1 MDKTLMISSKAPKSE
16 SLPRSR
22 TIRESFWSRLFD
34 VLNIIIMLS
43 LVIVTLGP
51 FLYILLGSL
60 TEAEYYRTQGVSISP
75 AHWSLVSYKVLLS
88 AASRLVPAF
97 KVTFLSTVVGTMLG
111 LLVTSSLAFVVSR
124 SELPGHNLL
133 VWMVFFTMIFN
144 GGMVPFYL
152 IVNGLKLTNTIW
164 SMIIPFLSDAWFI
177 FILVKFFESLPQDLF
192 DAARI
197 DGCSEIG
204 LYFRIVLPL
213 SKPALATIG
222 LFFAVYFW
230 NQWFWP
236 MVFIRNSDL
245 HPLQV
250 VLRAILASM
259 MPVVNPNAAMQQARM
274 LADMPPVEV
283 MRMAAILVTI
293 IPIAIAYPF
302 LQRYFVKGVMIGA
315 IKG

>member
-1 MDKTLMISSKAPKSE
+1 MNISNKIGK
-16 SLPRSR
+16 LRR
-22 TIRESFWSRLFD
+22 TRRIRGSIGEWFFN
-34 VLNIIIMLS
+34 VVNVFIMLM
-43 LVIVTLGP
+43 LVIATLGP

-60 TEAEYYRTQGVSISP
+60 TQADYYRTAGVSLNP
-75 AHWSLVSYKVLLS
+75 AHWSLVSYQVLLS

-97 KVTFLSTVVGTMLG
+97 RITLFTTIVGTILG

-124 SELPGHNLL
+124 SELPGHNFL
-133 VWMVFFTMIFN
+133 VGMLFFTMIFN

-152 IVNGLKLTNTIW
+152 VVNGLGLINTVW
-164 SMIIPFLSDAWFI
+164 SMIIPFLSDAWFV
-177 FILVKFFESLPQDLF
+177 FILVKFFEALPQDLF

-197 DGCSEIG
+197 DGCSEIS

-213 SKPALATIG
+213 SKPVLATIG

-236 MVFIRNSDL
+236 MVFIQNSEL

-250 VLRAILASM
+250 VLRSILASM

-293 IPIAIAYPF
+293 IPIAIVYPF

>member
-1 MDKTLMISSKAPKSE
+1 MKSQSATSVRTLHKP
-16 SLPRSR
+16 SR
-22 TIRESFWSRLFD
+22 IRESLGSRLFN
-34 VLNIIIMLS
+34 VLNIS
-43 LVIVTLGP
+43 ALVVLVAATLLP
-51 FLYILLGSL
+51 FLYILFGSL
-60 TEAEYYRTQGVSISP
+60 TEAEYYRTEGVSLTP
-75 AHWSLVSYKVLLS
+75 EHWSFTSYQVLLS
-88 AASRLVPAF
+88 AASRLMPAF
-97 KVTFLSTVVGTMLG
+97 QITFLSTVIGTVLG
-111 LLVTSSLAFVVSR
+111 LAVTSSLAFAVSR
-124 SELPGHNLL
+124 TELPGHNLL
-133 VWMVFFTMIFN
+133 IWMLFFTMIFN

-152 IVNGLKLTNTIW
+152 VVNGLKLTNTIW
-164 SMIIPFLSDAWFI
+164 SMIIPFLSDAWFV

-213 SKPALATIG
+213 SKPVLATIG

-236 MVFIRNSDL
+236 MVFIQNSEL

-250 VLRAILASM
+250 VLRSILASM
-259 MPVVNPNAAMQQARM
+259 MPVINPNAAMQQARM
-274 LADMPPVEV
+274 TADMPPVEV
-283 MRMAAILVTI
+283 MRMAAIIATI
-293 IPIAIAYPF
+293 IPIAIIYPF

>member
-1 MDKTLMISSKAPKSE
+1 MT
-16 SLPRSR
+16 SR
-22 TIRESFWSRLFD
+22 TTPLSKIGNLHRSGRIRESFGSRLFD
-34 VLNIIIMLS
+34 LLNVSAMLVL
-43 LVIVTLGP
+43 VFATLAP

-60 TEAEYYRTQGVSISP
+60 TEADYYRTEGVSLDP
-75 AHWSLVSYKVLLS
+75 AHWSFTSYQVLLS

-97 KVTFLSTVVGTMLG
+97 KVTLLTTVIGTVLG

-124 SELPGHNLL
+124 TELPGHNLL
-133 VWMVFFTMIFN
+133 VWMLFFTMIFN

-152 IVNGLKLTNTIW
+152 MVNGLKLTNTIW
-164 SMIIPFLSDAWFI
+164 SMIIPFLSDAWFV

-213 SKPALATIG
+213 SKPVLATIG

-236 MVFIRNSDL
+236 MVFIQNSEL
-245 HPLQV
+245 HPLQL
-250 VLRAILASM
+250 VLRSILASM
-259 MPVVNPNAAMQQARM
+259 MPVINPNAAMQQAQM
-274 LADMPPVEV
+274 TADMPPVEV
-283 MRMAAILVTI
+283 MRMAAIIVTI
-293 IPIAIAYPF
+293 IPIAIVYPF

-315 IKG
+315 VKG

>member
-1 MDKTLMISSKAPKSE
+1 MTSQNSPLSKIRNLYFFRRPCE
-16 SLPRSR
+16 SL
-22 TIRESFWSRLFD
+22 WARLFD
-34 VLNIIIMLS
+34 VLNISAMMV
-43 LVIVTLGP
+43 LVFATLGP

-60 TEAEYYRTQGVSISP
+60 TQADYYRTQGVSFSP
-75 AHWSLVSYKVLLS
+75 AHWSLASYQMLFS

-97 KVTFLSTVVGTMLG
+97 KVTLLATVIGTVLG

-124 SELPGHNLL
+124 TELPGHNIL
-133 VWMVFFTMIFN
+133 VWMLFFTMIFN

-213 SKPALATIG
+213 SKPVLATIG

-236 MVFIRNSDL
+236 MVFIQNSEL
-245 HPLQV
+245 YPLQL
-250 VLRAILASM
+250 VLRSILASM
-259 MPVVNPNAAMQQARM
+259 MPVINPNAAMQQARM
-274 LADMPPVEV
+274 TADMPPVEV
-283 MRMAAILVTI
+283 MRMAAIMTAI
-293 IPIAIAYPF
+293 IPIAIIYPF

>member
-1 MDKTLMISSKAPKSE
+1 MTSQITPLSKIRN
-16 SLPRSR
+16 LHRSGR
-22 TIRESFWSRLFD
+22 IHESFLSRLFD
-34 VLNIIIMLS
+34 LLNIS
-43 LVIVTLGP
+43 ALVVLVFATLGP
-51 FLYILLGSL
+51 FLYILFGSL
-60 TEAEYYRTQGVSISP
+60 TQSEYYRTEGVSISP
-75 AHWSLVSYKVLLS
+75 AHWSFASYQALLS
-88 AASRLVPAF
+88 AASRLVPSF
-97 KVTFLSTVVGTMLG
+97 TVTLLVTIIGTVLG

-124 SELPGHNLL
+124 TELPGHNIL
-133 VWMVFFTMIFN
+133 VWMLFFTMIFN

-152 IVNGLKLTNTIW
+152 VVNGLKLTNTVW
-164 SMIIPFLSDAWFI
+164 SMIIPFLSDAWFV

-213 SKPALATIG
+213 SKPVLATIG

-236 MVFIRNSDL
+236 MVFIQNSEL

-250 VLRAILASM
+250 VLRSILASM
-259 MPVVNPNAAMQQARM
+259 MPVINPNAAMQQARM
-274 LADMPPVEV
+274 TADMPPVEV
-283 MRMAAILVTI
+283 MRMAAIIATI
-293 IPIAIAYPF
+293 IPIAIIYPF